1 MFGFAKKL
9 VSSIETQASTYL
21 NNESK
26 VKEDETYEFGLRVLS
41 VEKDSIAQKYGFES
55 FFDFIISVNGYEVT
69 SFINFNKYAQKPQSS
84 NPYDI
89 VGDFSQQD
97 INTNNS
103 IDYTNLLGFLSH
115 EVKVS
120 KSDLVFKTWSAKGAI
135 TRDITIPNIEFN
147 PSENDQLDEINIA
160 NDDENSNANSS
171 YNESTKK
178 FQNSTFKK
186 LSLNLQLTPLSSA
199 SHVWHILKVNPNS
212 PAYLAGLLA
221 GSDYIIGSEGGL
233 LITGGE
239 DLLGRVINSVHTK
252 WKLQAAENP
261 NIQPCSIVFYVYNH
275 DYDIVRPVTI
285 YLNDNWGGFGLLG
298 CDVGYGLLHKLPE
311 VIGKYE
317 NFPDSSNQGAG
328 KSDLY
333 GSGSITSNTTAAT
346 ATAADS
352 FGGVASNYNNIDL
365 TPGGVVFDSSSSL
378 PPPSGTT
385 LTTGLSA
392 PNFQSQ
398 PVQNLTAQDA
408 SNAVPARR
416 LPPKKNIVKQDL
428 SSYFEEETAKSKKLD
443 RNSTTVDASNA
454 VPPPPKFNKNQ
465 SNGEQ

>member
-212 PAYLAGLLA
+212 PAF
-221 GSDYIIGSEGGL
+221 IGQSHQL
-233 LITGGE
+233 
-239 DLLGRVINSVHTK
+239 
-252 WKLQAAENP
+252 
-261 NIQPCSIVFYVYNH
+261 CS
-275 DYDIVRPVTI
+275 
-285 YLNDNWGGFGLLG
+285 
-298 CDVGYGLLHKLPE
+298 HKME
-311 VIGKYE
+311 
-317 NFPDSSNQGAG
+317 
-328 KSDLY
+328 
-333 GSGSITSNTTAAT
+333 ITSC
-346 ATAADS
+346 
-352 FGGVASNYNNIDL
+352 
-365 TPGGVVFDSSSSL
+365 
-378 PPPSGTT
+378 
-385 LTTGLSA
+385 
-392 PNFQSQ
+392 
-398 PVQNLTAQDA
+398 
-408 SNAVPARR
+408 
-416 LPPKKNIVKQDL
+416 
-428 SSYFEEETAKSKKLD
+428 
-443 RNSTTVDASNA
+443 
-454 VPPPPKFNKNQ
+454 
-465 SNGEQ
+465 